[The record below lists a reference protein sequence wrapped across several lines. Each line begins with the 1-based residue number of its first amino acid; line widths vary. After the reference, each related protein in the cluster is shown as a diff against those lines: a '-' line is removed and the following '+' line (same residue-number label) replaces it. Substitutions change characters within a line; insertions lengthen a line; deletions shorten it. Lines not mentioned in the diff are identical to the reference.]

1 MIIGKNLTR
10 YSLNDSDCRDDS
22 DQIQTEITV
31 TIWKILTSY
40 KLNNNDYRED
50 SDQIQ
55 TEYQLY

>member
-1 MIIGKNLTR
+1 MILTR
-10 YSLNDSDCRDDS
+10 YRLNTNDYRDDS

-55 TEYQLY
+55 TEYQ